1 MAKSK
6 NESINVSIFTALKV
20 SEKSN
25 VPVLIMSNPGL
36 GKSTTV
42 SMFAKVRGYHLQ
54 LLRGNSTS
62 ETEVLGYDV
71 VDQEAGGKSTVH
83 TRPTWYTEILEKEK
97 KGIHTLLFLDEIT
110 TANEYVQAALLH
122 LVFERMVGSE
132 KLPEGTLIVSAG
144 NYAQNLSNQMNMLP
158 PLMNRFMIFN
168 IVPDHT
174 DLDSFLC
181 KYEGAIADSEGK
193 VKSYMDTLID
203 KMRKLDEQ
211 EVEIPE
217 SQYNKIGEY
226 VERGIKETT
235 KFLATSGEKAIDFS
249 VKDLQGLYSDADDDS
264 KLCGFVTFRTLN
276 YLRDVT
282 MAVFKCFGKAG
293 ITSDNYRNMIDG
305 LCGYGI
311 SRDPKTK
318 DVKKNY
324 IGKDYYDSMVNI
336 INDIEKMKNDKLP
349 QYEKFFNE
357 VTNDSKKKKFEVS
370 DMRAIINKI
379 AEMKTDKDLK
389 NIERPIDP
397 AMIETLCRITKTSG
411 KDIANIK
418 ISSSE
423 RLLDK
428 ISPETFMGYVTY
440 WNVVADLLTSIQNVV
455 ADPVVN
461 YKGNSITCVKETQ
474 EDLRN
479 CGFKLR
485 SLRKILLMEDPA
497 LGNIIPEVTSF
508 KDK

>member
-193 VKSYMDTLID
+193 VKNYMDILID

-370 DMRAIINKI
+370 DMQAIINKI

-397 AMIETLCRITKTSG
+397 ECISKLC
-411 KDIANIK
+411 K
-418 ISSSE
+418 ISRDSGINATKIKVNQTG
-423 RLLDK
+423 RFLDQM
-428 ISPETFMGYVTY
+428 SVETFTGYVTY
-440 WNVVADLLTSIQNVV
+440 WNTLTDLMTSLRELVSDNSKG
-455 ADPVVN
+455 
-461 YKGNSITCVKETQ
+461 YKSETTSVLNTTQ
-474 EDLRN
+474 EDLRTA
-479 CGFKLR
+479 GFKLR
-485 SLRKILLMEDPA
+485 SIKKIILQEDPA
-497 LGNIIPEVTSF
+497 LGNIIPDVRSY
-508 KDK
+508 K

>member
-1 MAKSK
+1 MAKSR

-71 VDQEAGGKSTVH
+71 VDQESGGKSTIH

-97 KGIHTLLFLDEIT
+97 EGIHTLLFLDEIT

-122 LVFERMVGSE
+122 LIFERMVGSE
-132 KLPEGTLIVSAG
+132 KLPDGTLIVSAG

-158 PLMNRFMIFN
+158 PLMNRFMIYN
-168 IVPDHT
+168 ITPDHT

-193 VKSYMDTLID
+193 VKNYMDVLVD
-203 KMRKLDEQ
+203 KMKKLDEQ
-211 EVEIPE
+211 EVDIPE
-217 SQYNKIGEY
+217 AQLNKIGEY
-226 VERGIKETT
+226 IERGIKDTT

-249 VKDLQGLYSDADDDS
+249 VKDLQGLYADADDDS

-282 MAVFKCFGKAG
+282 LAVVKCFGKAG

-305 LCGYGI
+305 LVGYGI
-311 SRDPKTK
+311 SRDSKTK

-336 INDIEKMKNDKLP
+336 INEIEKMKNDKLP
-349 QYEKFFNE
+349 EYEKFFNT
-357 VTNDSKKKKFEVS
+357 VTDKKKKFDVS
-370 DMRAIINKI
+370 DMQAIINKI
-379 AEMKTDKDLK
+379 SEMRSDKDLK

-397 AMIETLCRITKTSG
+397 AMVEKLCSITKASG
-411 KDIANIK
+411 KDVANIK

-423 RLLDK
+423 HMLDK
-428 ISPETFMGYVTY
+428 ISSETFMGYVTY
-440 WNVVADLLTSIQNVV
+440 WNVVADLITSIQGAVSDQK
-455 ADPVVN
+455 AN
-461 YKGNSITCVKETQ
+461 YKGNTINCVKDTQ
-474 EDLRN
+474 SELRA

-485 SLRKILLMEDPA
+485 SLRKIMTIEDPG
-497 LGNIIPEVTSF
+497 LNDIIPEVKSF
-508 KDK
+508 TDK

>member
-71 VDQEAGGKSTVH
+71 VDNENGGKSTIH
-83 TRPTWYTEILEKEK
+83 TRPTWYNEILEKEK
-97 KGIHTLLFLDEIT
+97 EGIHTLLFLDEIT
-110 TANEYVQAALLH
+110 TANEFVQAALLH
-122 LVFERMVGSE
+122 LIFERMVGNE

-158 PLMNRFMIFN
+158 PLMNRFIIFN
-168 IVPDHT
+168 INPSYN
-174 DLDSFLC
+174 DLDAFLC

-193 VKSYMDTLID
+193 VQDYMYRLVQKMKELDDQEID
-203 KMRKLDEQ
+203 
-211 EVEIPE
+211 IPE
-217 SQYNKIGEY
+217 SQYNRIGEY
-226 VERGIKETT
+226 IERGIKETT
-235 KFLATSGEKAIDFS
+235 KFLATSGEKVIDFG

-282 MAVFKCFGKAG
+282 LAVFKCFGKAG
-293 ITSDNYRNMIDG
+293 ILSDNYRNIVDG

-318 DVKKNY
+318 EVKKNY
-324 IGKDYYDSMVNI
+324 VGKEYFDSMSNI

-349 QYEKFFNE
+349 KYEKFFKDI
-357 VTNDSKKKKFEVS
+357 TDGKKVFETS
-370 DMRAIINKI
+370 DIKAIINKI
-379 AEMKTDKDLK
+379 AELKSDNDLK
-389 NIERPIDP
+389 NIEKPIEP
-397 AMIETLCRITKTSG
+397 GMIETLCDITKASG
-411 KDIANIK
+411 KGVANIK
-418 ISSSE
+418 ISSSDK
-423 RLLDK
+423 LLDK
-428 ISPETFMGYVTY
+428 ISSETLIGYITY
-440 WNVVADLLTSIQNVV
+440 WNDVTDLITAIHNLVS
-455 ADPVVN
+455 DPNMN
-461 YKGNSITCVKETQ
+461 YKGKSLNYIKETE

-485 SLRKILLMEDPA
+485 SLRRIITLEDPA
-497 LGNIIPEVTSF
+497 LGNLIPEAKSY
-508 KDK
+508 